1 MQKVHNVSNDSIW
14 KLNDMQEIL
23 GMHMLKR
30 NYLSEQPCRRKNY
43 IVLYVPILY
52 KPEDD
57 TGPLT

>member
-1 MQKVHNVSNDSIW
+1 
-14 KLNDMQEIL
+14 MQEIL

-43 IVLYVPILY
+43 IVLYLPILY